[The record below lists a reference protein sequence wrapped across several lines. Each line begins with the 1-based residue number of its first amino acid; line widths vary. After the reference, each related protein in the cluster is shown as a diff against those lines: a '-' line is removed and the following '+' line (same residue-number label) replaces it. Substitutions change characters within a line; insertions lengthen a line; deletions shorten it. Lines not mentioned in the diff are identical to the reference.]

1 MWTRRVSCQEWIQSD
16 PIVTVIVIE
25 IKVGSDIED
34 TRRRLPVETSCE
46 TLGILEDSENGL
58 QSQPM
63 GVK

>member
-46 TLGILEDSENGL
+46 T
-58 QSQPM
+58 M
-63 GVK
+63 GFL